1 MPPILMP
8 KMAAMNSRHIS
19 RSFSLVMGVST
30 LATNSRL
37 SATSF
42 SSSFAS
48 PASHSAIIMW

>member
-1 MPPILMP
+1 
-8 KMAAMNSRHIS
+8 MAAMNSRHIS

-30 LATNSRL
+30 LATNLRL

-42 SSSFAS
+42 SSSFLS